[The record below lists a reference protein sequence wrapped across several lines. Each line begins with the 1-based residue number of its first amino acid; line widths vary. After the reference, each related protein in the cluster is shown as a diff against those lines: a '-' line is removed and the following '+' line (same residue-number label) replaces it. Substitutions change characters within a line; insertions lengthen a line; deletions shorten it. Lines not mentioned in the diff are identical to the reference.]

1 MQTVKLS
8 KNKSRKPIIIIGGGL
23 AGLSAA
29 YLLSRQGYPVT
40 IVEKSSTPGGLASSI
55 SIQGEI
61 VERFYHFICQTDHH
75 LINLAN
81 ELGISSKLHWQA
93 TKTSFYHEG
102 RLYPF
107 GTPWN
112 LLNFSAVPLVQ
123 RLRFGLH
130 IIFSRYRNDWRTLDR
145 YSGKE
150 WLIKNIGEKAYYV
163 IWHPL
168 LKIKFGEDYEKI
180 SAAWIWH
187 RIWRV
192 AKSRKRLLD
201 PEQFGYFEQ
210 GSFTLIDALINKLKE
225 HGVNF
230 IYGKSIDDI
239 SIRNN
244 KVEAVILDQE
254 TFPCQAVISTIALPN
269 LTRIL
274 PEQSDDYFI
283 KIKEIKYI
291 GVVCVLLNLK
301 QPFSK
306 VFWTNTNDPRI
317 PFNGFIE
324 QTNLNVHYQK
334 KNLNLLYIPYYLD
347 TKEPRYQFSNDDLYN
362 EYIEALR
369 IINPIFDQGWIKD
382 KFVFRD
388 PYAQAICTTNFVD
401 QVPAIKSPI
410 QGLFITDSAQFYP
423 EDRTLNSAI
432 DTGFKAARLIMEDLQ

>member
-1 MQTVKLS
+1 L
-8 KNKSRKPIIIIGGGL
+8 KNKTEKQIVVIGSGL
-23 AGLSAA
+23 SGLSAA
-29 YLLSRQGYPVT
+29 YQLSKQGYPVT
-40 IVEKSSTPGGLASSI
+40 IVERSSTPGGLASSI

-130 IIFSRYRNDWRTLDR
+130 IIFSRYRTDWRTLDR
-145 YSGKE
+145 YPGKE
-150 WLIKNIGEKAYYV
+150 WLIQNIGEKAYFV

-168 LKIKFGEDYEKI
+168 LKIKFGEDYDKI

-192 AKSRKRLLD
+192 AKSRKNLLA
-201 PEQFGYFEQ
+201 PERFGYFEQ
-210 GSFTLIDALINKLKE
+210 GSFTLLNSLLEKLKNQ
-225 HGVNF
+225 GVKF
-230 IYGKSIDDI
+230 ISNTAVEKILV
-239 SIRNN
+239 NN
-244 KVEAVILDQE
+244 NSTEAIILDRE
-254 TFPCQAVISTIALPN
+254 PIPCQAVISTIALPN
-269 LTRIL
+269 LTHIL
-274 PEQSDDYFI
+274 PDKADDYF
-283 KIKEIKYI
+283 KKLQNIKYI
-291 GVVCVLLNLK
+291 GVVCMLLSLK

-306 VFWTNTNDPRI
+306 NFWTNTNDSRI

-324 QTNLNVHYQK
+324 QTNLNIHYQK
-334 KNLNLLYIPYYLD
+334 RNMNLLYIPYYLSTD
-347 TKEPRYQFSNDDLYN
+347 EPRYRFNDNFLYQ
-362 EYIEALR
+362 EYVEALK
-369 IINPIFDQGWIKD
+369 IINPSFNYDWIKEW
-382 KFVFRD
+382 FVFRN
-388 PYAQAICTTNFVD
+388 PFAQAICTTNFAD
-401 QVPAIKSPI
+401 QIPSIKSPI
-410 QGLFITDSAQFYP
+410 HGLYVTDSPQFYP

-432 DTGFKAARLIMEDLQ
+432 KTGNNAAELLMRDFE